1 MHDAITLGVPV
12 LAIFFGILL
21 NQRGLGELKADLK
34 ADMGALKG
42 DIVSLRS
49 ELKGD
54 IHRLESKIDRLQADL
69 HEFNRELGRHDVR
82 LEILESKRA

>member
-34 ADMGALKG
+34 GDIGRLRTDMGELKV
-42 DIVSLRS
+42 D
-49 ELKGD
+49 LKGD

-82 LEILESKRA
+82 LDNLESKRA

>member
-34 ADMGALKG
+34 
-42 DIVSLRS
+42 
-49 ELKGD
+49 GD
-54 IHRLESKIDRLQADL
+54 IHRLESKIGRLQADL
-69 HEFNRELGRHDVR
+69 HEFKRELGRHEVR
-82 LEILESKRA
+82 LDNLESKRA

>member
-34 ADMGALKG
+34 
-42 DIVSLRS
+42 
-49 ELKGD
+49 GD
-54 IHRLESKIDRLQADL
+54 IHRLDSKVDWFQAGL

-82 LEILESKRA
+82 LDNLESKRA

>member
-34 ADMGALKG
+34 
-42 DIVSLRS
+42 
-49 ELKGD
+49 GD
-54 IHRLESKIDRLQADL
+54 IHRLESKIGRLQADL
-69 HEFNRELGRHDVR
+69 HEFNRELGRHEVR
-82 LEILESKRA
+82 LDNLESKRA